1 MVVLSIL
8 SAPVKGPLA
17 QLGWSVRLITERSPV
32 QIRRGPLFPN
42 VSCNVK
48 LMKEKTVDNVHEA
61 FVGEAK
67 AYQRLLMFAKK
78 AEEEE
83 LPQIAHLFRAVAAAE
98 GVHSRRH
105 FVLLESVS
113 DTQTN
118 LERAFQSE
126 TTVNGVH
133 YPRMI
138 QEAELEGEE
147 AAALVFSQARDV
159 EAEHAKLYKRA
170 LNDLIAQRSTDYYV
184 CTVCGHVAEREPPEN
199 CPVCGAQKSAFEK
212 VP

>member
-1 MVVLSIL
+1 
-8 SAPVKGPLA
+8 
-17 QLGWSVRLITERSPV
+17 
-32 QIRRGPLFPN
+32 
-42 VSCNVK
+42 
-48 LMKEKTVDNVHEA
+48 MKERTAENVHTA

-67 AYQRLLMFAKK
+67 ANQRLLMFAKK
-78 AEEEE
+78 AEQEG

-105 FVLLESVS
+105 FGMLESVA

-126 TTVNGVH
+126 MAVNGVH
-133 YPRMI
+133 YPEMI
-138 QEAELEGEE
+138 LGAEEDGEE

-159 EAEHAKLYKRA
+159 EGEHAKLYKRA
-170 LNDLIAQRSTDYYV
+170 LNHLIAQRSTEYYL
-184 CTVCGHVAEREPPEN
+184 
-199 CPVCGAQKSAFEK
+199 CPVCGHISEGKAPDACPICGAPGSAFER